1 MTHDADRPS
10 PDYKPQPRNDPANP
24 ADPNVPGSVPAY
36 PPSQGDDA
44 RDPTGVPQPGAD
56 VVDPS
61 GWGLPPLVPEEVP
74 LPADAPT
81 F

>member
-1 MTHDADRPS
+1 MMPTDLP
-10 PDYKPQPRNDPANP
+10 PDYKPQPRNNPANP

-36 PPSQGDDA
+36 PPSQGDVA
-44 RDPTGVPQPGAD
+44 RDPTGVPATWRGCRR
-56 VVDPS
+56 S
-61 GWGLPPLVPEEVP
+61 TRMGLPPLVPEEVP